1 LDENVVRGLPRLDRV
16 APTVVVLVDHA
27 SQPAQV
33 HRLRVSRPSPAT
45 PLGVVGVIF
54 ALVWVGLLLM
64 RRDVALANLGTLVG
78 AVSFLIGALLLV
90 PERTEDIQRGT
101 VSDHNDT
108 RKRDGP

>member
-1 LDENVVRGLPRLDRV
+1 V

-33 HRLRVSRPSPAT
+33 HRLRC
-45 PLGVVGVIF
+45 LG
-54 ALVWVGLLLM
+54 
-64 RRDVALANLGTLVG
+64 RRQLRHPGDDDLRSAAPANLGTLVG
-78 AVSFLIGALLLV
+78 AVCFLIGALLLP